1 VAEVVSRPPLH
12 GDHRGADDTS
22 MLGNQQRQPG
32 CRHLSVQ
39 AVSTDDHFGALFRGT
54 RDAVLVA
61 DRTGRCIEAN
71 PAAESLLGFERDE
84 LLQLHLSDIADGL
97 EAL

>member
-1 VAEVVSRPPLH
+1 
-12 GDHRGADDTS
+12 
-22 MLGNQQRQPG
+22 MLDKQQRQSG
-32 CRHLSVQ
+32 RQRLSAQ
-39 AVSTDDHFGALFRGT
+39 AVSATDDHFGALFRGS

-84 LLQLHLSDIADGL
+84 LLQLHLSDIVAG
-97 EAL
+97 EAQGG